1 MMTLDEIT
9 KKVLEQID
17 ASGFKQSGAFN
28 LRHNGIALSVRM
40 VFPSVTVTANISKLR
55 KSRISRASTFIS
67 MVRQMEKKYIFRSL

>member
-28 LRHNGIALSVRM
+28 LRHNGIALCAL
-40 VFPSVTVTANISKLR
+40 F
-55 KSRISRASTFIS
+55 
-67 MVRQMEKKYIFRSL
+67 

>member
-17 ASGFKQSGAFN
+17 ASGFKQSDTME
-28 LRHNGIALSVRM
+28 L
-40 VFPSVTVTANISKLR
+40 PSATVTASISKLR

>member
-17 ASGFKQSGAFN
+17 ASGQVH
-28 LRHNGIALSVRM
+28 LIYDTMEL
-40 VFPSVTVTANISKLR
+40 PSATVTVSISKLR
-55 KSRISRASTFIS
+55 KSRISRASTFIL

>member
-28 LRHNGIALSVRM
+28 LRHNGIALCHGDSEH
-40 VFPSVTVTANISKLR
+40 IR
-55 KSRISRASTFIS
+55 KSRISRASTFIL

>member
-1 MMTLDEIT
+1 MQIRREESNMMTLDEIT

-28 LRHNGIALSVRM
+28 LRHNGIALCHGDSEH
-40 VFPSVTVTANISKLR
+40 I
-55 KSRISRASTFIS
+55 KSRISRASTFIL